1 MRAAGAMGPVGG
13 SPRRAGWAPGPFGGG
28 QCRRLHRQAA
38 PGDAPGEEFRA
49 RGRRNAVRSRVD
61 PDLLA
66 RVWVGERIAVLRWW
80 VEQESPYLSAEEVVR
95 MLLDLAVRG
104 RYSASGFEPSA

>member
-1 MRAAGAMGPVGG
+1 MRATFYAHCDDKPLQMFV
-13 SPRRAGWAPGPFGGG
+13 
-28 QCRRLHRQAA
+28 
-38 PGDAPGEEFRA
+38 DACAKATGEECRA
-49 RGRRNAVRSRVD
+49 RARRDAVRSRIG

-95 MLLDLAVRG
+95 MLLDLALRG
-104 RYSASGFEPSA
+104 RYWAGGFESQG